1 MKAWAAGIVVAVT
14 GAMSSSGVFA
24 ATLNDGNFVL
34 SNCKATLRVMDTNK
48 MKAADDQLGMGQCL
62 GLVEGVRNTLMYLN
76 GSIERKL
83 QICWP
88 QDGIQNG
95 QAVRILVKYLDDHP
109 ADLNKDQTLLT
120 MLAFADAY
128 PCK

>member
-1 MKAWAAGIVVAVT
+1 MKTWAAGIVVAAT
-14 GAMSSSGVFA
+14 GAMASSVFA
-24 ATLNDGNFVL
+24 ASLSDGNSVL
-34 SNCKATLRVMDTNK
+34 LNCKATLRVMDNNK
-48 MKAADDQLGMGQCL
+48 VKAADDQLGIGQCL

-120 MLAFADAY
+120 MLAFAEAY
-128 PCK
+128 PCKK